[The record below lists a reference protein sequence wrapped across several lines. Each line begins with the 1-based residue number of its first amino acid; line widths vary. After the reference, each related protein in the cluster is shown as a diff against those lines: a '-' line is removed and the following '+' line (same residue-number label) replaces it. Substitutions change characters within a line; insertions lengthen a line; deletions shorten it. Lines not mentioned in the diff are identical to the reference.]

1 MQCTASDSGIV
12 SACAALINGSY
23 TVQLHGQ
30 RDISWILRPSAQ
42 HIFVLRNRWLQFL
55 LNCRCTRALDIGR
68 LGAETNIVVAPL
80 FASLNTS
87 LIARVAPRTIL

>member
-1 MQCTASDSGIV
+1 
-12 SACAALINGSY
+12 
-23 TVQLHGQ
+23 
-30 RDISWILRPSAQ
+30 
-42 HIFVLRNRWLQFL
+42 VLRNRWLQFL